1 MRRWVGLCFFVGVG
15 RAAPCSELDADL
27 QCSACGHFI
36 TSFYAAATKH
46 VFRSAKRAYKE
57 RLKAIYTEH
66 APDKL
71 DGLDALLGRAKGKEH
86 DLYARVC
93 AKYGVVEEPAD
104 DKAALASVA
113 LTATVEAVANEQWAE
128 MDDAGNR
135 AFVDFQKA
143 MSGGS
148 ITGAVTMGPQ
158 VSQKMAACY
167 AEWARDY
174 EPTLTAAIAA
184 VRRPYD
190 SQLHKTFCGGTAHAC
205 ASDPDDFFEL

>member
-1 MRRWVGLCFFVGVG
+1 MPGHRRRPPLRGGARG
-15 RAAPCSELDADL
+15 RRYYY
-27 QCSACGHFI
+27 SAGHR
-36 TSFYAAATKH
+36 ARRQAATRR
-46 VFRSAKRAYKE
+46 VFRSAKRLYKE
-57 RLKAIYTEH
+57 RLAAIYQEH

-71 DGLDALLGRAKGKEH
+71 ECLEALLGRAKGKEH

-113 LTATVEAVANEQWAE
+113 LTAAVDAVANEQWAE
-128 MDDAGNR
+128 MDDGGTK

-148 ITGAVTMGPQ
+148 ITGAVSMGPQ
-158 VSQKMAACY
+158 VSEKMSACY
-167 AEWARDY
+167 AEWAHDY
-174 EPTLTAAIAA
+174 ESTLTAAIAA

-190 SQLHKTFCGGTAHAC
+190 SQLHKTFCEGTARAC